1 MLMSGVAPTLAAHNA
16 YISACAS
23 RARSLARR
31 AFAEMSRFVEI
42 RRDLSL
48 KYSIWKA
55 SQATREL
62 HTHMLPIYEC
72 NAFHMCFKHSEYF
85 YSICGRHGRVMPVHV
100 HSINVQCII

>member
-42 RRDLSL
+42 RRKKKV
-48 KYSIWKA
+48 KYLYFQNPDVPPPARRFRQGDGRFDAPPDWAEK
-55 SQATREL
+55 SQG
-62 HTHMLPIYEC
+62 THARSWALQSPPRPHFALAIQ
-72 NAFHMCFKHSEYF
+72 KQ
-85 YSICGRHGRVMPVHV
+85 R
-100 HSINVQCII
+100 